1 LLSFYR
7 YSQQFRLGALRGK
20 GIALGIHRST
30 WGNVSII
37 RNKATTLLP
46 FW

>member
-1 LLSFYR
+1 M
-7 YSQQFRLGALRGK
+7 
-20 GIALGIHRST
+20 GIALGAHRST
-30 WGNVSII
+30 WGNVSIT